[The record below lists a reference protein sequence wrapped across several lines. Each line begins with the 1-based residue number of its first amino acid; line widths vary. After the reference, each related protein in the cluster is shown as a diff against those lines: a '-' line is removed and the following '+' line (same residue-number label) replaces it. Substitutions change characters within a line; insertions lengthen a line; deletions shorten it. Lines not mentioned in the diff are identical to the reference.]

1 MGKNGGKMGE
11 KWPKESGSNDRFM
24 GNARYPSTSSTRPLS
39 CARLTMSPAQV
50 FGRDLSKES
59 PMKGSDGR
67 IENPKVGHD
76 VPGSHVYRA
85 WGEMCAPHATF

>member
-1 MGKNGGKMGE
+1 MGKNE
-11 KWPKESGSNDRFM
+11 VKWARNGLKKVGPMTDSWQTHGSTF
-24 GNARYPSTSSTRPLS
+24 STRPLS